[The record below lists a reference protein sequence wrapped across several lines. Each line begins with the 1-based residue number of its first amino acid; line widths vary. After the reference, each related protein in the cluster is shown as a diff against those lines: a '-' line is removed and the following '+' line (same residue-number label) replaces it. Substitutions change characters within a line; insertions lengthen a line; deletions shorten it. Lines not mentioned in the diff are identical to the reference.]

1 LLDCEVVSKT
11 VEPSPTTSAA
21 EGERPEASDA
31 RALVESFAAI
41 GASNDLNRIAD
52 QVLAGLR
59 ALFRCDSASIAVKAL
74 GEGAEIVSHRT
85 RADGEVFRDRP
96 KPEIGK
102 GIVGRVLETGKAVLF
117 SVVDEETSGRSE
129 LRTATRSAMAAP
141 IVGGA
146 GRLLGALLLESNE
159 AGRYDNDALE
169 MLMSFGRASAAAVER
184 SLLWTQMVA
193 DERRLEGEME
203 VARQVMAGILPSETP
218 KLAGFDVA
226 AVIEPCY
233 EVGGDYYDF
242 IPLVDDRWG
251 IAMAD
256 VSGKGIPAALVVAA
270 MRATLYTLAK
280 RELALRS
287 VFRHAN
293 EFINTSTRVR
303 AKYVTLFYAVLDVQ
317 ARRMIYVNAGHLPP
331 VVMRASGEVE
341 LLRSGGFPLGFFDTP
356 RYFEQF
362 AQLSTGDL
370 VCLYTDGITETS
382 NAKDEDYGRA
392 RLIEVL
398 RRHQQSP
405 AAEIADAVL
414 SDVRRFG
421 ERAPL
426 DDATVLI
433 LKAT

>member
-1 LLDCEVVSKT
+1 M
-11 VEPSPTTSAA
+11 A
-21 EGERPEASDA
+21 
-31 RALVESFAAI
+31 
-41 GASNDLNRIAD
+41 
-52 QVLAGLR
+52 
-59 ALFRCDSASIAVKAL
+59 
-74 GEGAEIVSHRT
+74 
-85 RADGEVFRDRP
+85 
-96 KPEIGK
+96 
-102 GIVGRVLETGKAVLF
+102 
-117 SVVDEETSGRSE
+117 SE
-129 LRTATRSAMAAP
+129 LRASTRSAMAAP

-146 GRLLGALLLESNE
+146 GRLLGALLVESSE
-159 AGRYDNDALE
+159 PRQYDNDALE
-169 MLMSFGRASAAAVER
+169 TLMSFGRASAAAVER
-184 SLLWTQMVA
+184 SLLYTQVLD

-203 VARQVMAGILPSETP
+203 VARQVMAGILPSEIP

-256 VSGKGIPAALVVAA
+256 VSGKGVPAALVVAA

-331 VVMRASGEVE
+331 VVLRASGEVD
-341 LLRSGGFPLGFFDTP
+341 LLRSGGFPLGFFDAP

-362 AQLSTGDL
+362 AQFSTGDL
-370 VCLYTDGITETS
+370 ICLYTDGITETS
-382 NAKDEDYGRA
+382 NAKDEDYGRT

-398 RRHQQSP
+398 RRHQQQS

-414 SDVRRFG
+414 ADVRRFG

>member
-1 LLDCEVVSKT
+1 MSKT
-11 VEPSPTTSAA
+11 AEPGSLTPAGQEELPRA
-21 EGERPEASDA
+21 EGV

-41 GASNDLNRIAD
+41 GASNDLNRTAD
-52 QVLAGLR
+52 QILSGIR
-59 ALFRCDSASIAVKAL
+59 SFFRCESATIVIQEL
-74 GEGAEIVSHRT
+74 GEGKAIRSQRT
-85 RADGEVFRDRP
+85 RSDGEAEKDRV
-96 KPEIGK
+96 KTEVGK
-102 GIVGRVLETGKAVLF
+102 GVLGRVLETGKASLF
-117 SVVDEETSGRSE
+117 TVVEEGSTVASE
-129 LRTATRSAMAAP
+129 LRASTRSAMAAP

-146 GRLLGALLLESNE
+146 GRLLGALLVESAE
-159 AGRYDNDALE
+159 PRQYDNDALE
-169 MLMSFGRASAAAVER
+169 TLMSFGRASAAAVER
-184 SLLWTQMVA
+184 SLLYTQVLD

-203 VARQVMAGILPSETP
+203 VARQVMAGILPSEIP

-256 VSGKGIPAALVVAA
+256 VSGKGVPAALVVAA

-331 VVMRASGEVE
+331 VVMRASGEID
-341 LLRSGGFPLGFFDTP
+341 LLRSGGFPLGFFDAP
-356 RYFEQF
+356 RYFE
-362 AQLSTGDL
+362 
-370 VCLYTDGITETS
+370 
-382 NAKDEDYGRA
+382 
-392 RLIEVL
+392 
-398 RRHQQSP
+398 
-405 AAEIADAVL
+405 
-414 SDVRRFG
+414 
-421 ERAPL
+421 
-426 DDATVLI
+426 
-433 LKAT
+433 

>member
-1 LLDCEVVSKT
+1 MDT
-11 VEPSPTTSAA
+11 
-21 EGERPEASDA
+21 

-59 ALFRCDSASIAVKAL
+59 ALFRCDSASIAIKAL
-74 GEGAEIVSHRT
+74 GEGMEIVRQKT
-85 RADGEVFRDRP
+85 RNDGEADRDRP
-96 KPEIGK
+96 KVEVGK
-102 GIVGRVLETGKAVLF
+102 GIIGRVLETGKATLLG
-117 SVVDEETSGRSE
+117 VDDGSPERRPGE
-129 LRTATRSAMAAP
+129 LRPTTRWVMAAP

-146 GRLLGALLLESNE
+146 GRLVGALLLESNE
-159 AGRYDNDALE
+159 VDRYDNEDLE
-169 MLMSFGRASAAAVER
+169 TLMSYGRASAAAVER
-184 SLLWTQMVA
+184 SLLYTQMLD

-331 VVMRASGEVE
+331 VVMRASGEVD

-382 NAKDEDYGRA
+382 NAKDEEYGRA

-398 RRHQQSP
+398 RRHQQSS

-414 SDVRRFG
+414 ADVRRFG

>member
-1 LLDCEVVSKT
+1 MSKT
-11 VEPSPTTSAA
+11 AEPGSLTPAGQA
-21 EGERPEASDA
+21 ELPRSDGV

-41 GASNDLNRIAD
+41 GASNDLNRTAD
-52 QVLAGLR
+52 QILSGIR
-59 ALFRCDSASIAVKAL
+59 SFFRCESATITIQEL
-74 GEGAEIVSHRT
+74 GEGKAIRSQRT
-85 RADGEVFRDRP
+85 RSDGEAEKDRV
-96 KPEIGK
+96 KTEVGK
-102 GIVGRVLETGKAVLF
+102 GVLGRVLETGKASLF
-117 SVVDEETSGRSE
+117 SVVEEGSTVASE
-129 LRTATRSAMAAP
+129 LRASTRSAMAAP

-146 GRLLGALLLESNE
+146 GRLLGALLVESAE
-159 AGRYDNDALE
+159 PRQYDNDALE
-169 MLMSFGRASAAAVER
+169 TLMSFGRASAAAVER
-184 SLLWTQMVA
+184 SLLYTQVLD

-203 VARQVMAGILPSETP
+203 VARQVMAGILPSEIP

-256 VSGKGIPAALVVAA
+256 VSGKGVPAALVVAA

-331 VVMRASGEVE
+331 VVLRASGEVD
-341 LLRSGGFPLGFFDTP
+341 LLRSGGFPLGFFDAP

-362 AQLSTGDL
+362 AQFSTGDL
-370 VCLYTDGITETS
+370 ICLYTDGITETS
-382 NAKDEDYGRA
+382 NAKDEDYGRT

-398 RRHQQSP
+398 RRHQQQS

-414 SDVRRFG
+414 ADVRRFG

>member
-1 LLDCEVVSKT
+1 VTKT
-11 VEPSPTTSAA
+11 AEPSQLSSTAQA
-21 EGERPEASDA
+21 EFPGPGDI
-31 RALVESFAAI
+31 RAVVESFAAI
-41 GASNDLNRIAD
+41 GASNDLNRTAD
-52 QVLAGLR
+52 QILSGLR
-59 ALFRCDSASIAVKAL
+59 AFFRCEHATIAIKAL
-74 GEGAEIVSHRT
+74 GEGTEIVCQRT
-85 RADGEVFRDRP
+85 RSDGEAERDRP
-96 KPEIGK
+96 KAELGK
-102 GIVGRVLETGKAVLF
+102 GILGRVLETGKASLYGVVEEGT
-117 SVVDEETSGRSE
+117 SVASE
-129 LRTATRSAMAAP
+129 LRASSRSAMAAP

-146 GRLLGALLLESNE
+146 GRLLGAVLLESVE
-159 AGRYDNDALE
+159 PDHYDNDALE
-169 MLMSFGRASAAAVER
+169 TLMSFGRASAAAVER
-184 SLLWTQMVA
+184 SLLYAQVLD

-256 VSGKGIPAALVVAA
+256 VSGKGVPAALVVAA

-331 VVMRASGEVE
+331 VVMRATGEVD
-341 LLRSGGFPLGFFDTP
+341 LLRSGGFPLGFFEAP

-362 AQLSTGDL
+362 AQFSTGDL

-382 NAKDEDYGRA
+382 NAKDEDYGRT

-398 RRHQQSP
+398 RRNQQKT

-414 SDVRRFG
+414 ADVRRFG

-433 LKAT
+433 LKAI

>member
-1 LLDCEVVSKT
+1 MSKAT
-11 VEPSPTTSAA
+11 EPSEVNPAQA
-21 EGERPEASDA
+21 DRLGLGEV

-41 GASNDLNRIAD
+41 GASNDLNRTAD
-52 QVLAGLR
+52 QILAGLR
-59 ALFRCDSASIAVKAL
+59 TLFRCDSATIAIKAL
-74 GEGAEIVSHRT
+74 GEGAKIVSQRT
-85 RADGEVFRDRP
+85 RTDGESDRDRP
-96 KPEIGK
+96 PAELGK
-102 GIVGRVLETGKAVLF
+102 GIVGRVLETGKAALF
-117 SVVDEETSGRSE
+117 SAVDESAFVSSERLPGE
-129 LRTATRSAMAAP
+129 LRPATRSVMAAP

-146 GRLLGALLLESNE
+146 GRHLGAMLVESSA
-159 AGRYDNDALE
+159 AGRYDHEALE
-169 MLMSFGRASAAAVER
+169 TLMGYGRASAAAVER
-184 SLLWTQMVA
+184 SLLYAQVLD

-218 KLAGFDVA
+218 RLAGFDVA

-242 IPLVDDRWG
+242 IPLDEDRWG

-270 MRATLYTLAK
+270 MRATLYALAK

-287 VFRHAN
+287 VFRYAN

-331 VVMRASGEVE
+331 VVMRASGEVD
-341 LLRSGGFPLGFFDTP
+341 LLRSGGFPLGFFDAP

-382 NAKDEDYGRA
+382 NARDEDYGRA

-398 RRHQQSP
+398 RRHQQSS
-405 AAEIADAVL
+405 AAEIADAIL

>member
-1 LLDCEVVSKT
+1 VSRT
-11 VEPSPTTSAA
+11 AEPAPANPTAQA
-21 EGERPEASDA
+21 ERTGEFDT

-59 ALFRCDSASIAVKAL
+59 ALFRCDSASIAIKAL
-74 GEGAEIVSHRT
+74 GEGVEIVRQKT
-85 RADGEVFRDRP
+85 RNDGEPDRDRP
-96 KPEIGK
+96 RVEVGK
-102 GIVGRVLETGKAVLF
+102 GIVGRVLETGKAILLT
-117 SVVDEETSGRSE
+117 VVEPGSPESRPGE
-129 LRTATRSAMAAP
+129 LRPATRSVMGAP

-159 AGRYDNDALE
+159 AGRYDNEALE
-169 MLMSFGRASAAAVER
+169 TLMSFGRASAAAVER
-184 SLLWTQMVA
+184 SLLYSQMLD

-287 VFRHAN
+287 VFRYAN

-331 VVMRASGEVE
+331 VVMRASGEVD
-341 LLRSGGFPLGFFDTP
+341 LLRSGGFPLGFFETP

-382 NAKDEDYGRA
+382 NAQDEDYGRA

-398 RRHQQSP
+398 RRHQQRS

>member
-1 LLDCEVVSKT
+1 VSKT
-11 VEPSPTTSAA
+11 AEPSEVTPTAQLERRGA
-21 EGERPEASDA
+21 GEP
-31 RALVESFAAI
+31 RAIVESFAAI
-41 GASNDLNRIAD
+41 GASNDLNRTAD

-59 ALFRCDSASIAVKAL
+59 ALFRCDSATIAIKAL
-74 GEGAEIVSHRT
+74 GEGTEIVGHRT
-85 RADGEVFRDRP
+85 RSDGKADRDRP
-96 KPEIGK
+96 RAEVGK
-102 GIVGRVLETGKAVLF
+102 GIVGRVLETGKAALF
-117 SVVDEETSGRSE
+117 SVVEDGSPVSSEGRPGE
-129 LRTATRSAMAAP
+129 LRPATRSAMAAP

-169 MLMSFGRASAAAVER
+169 TLMSFGRASAAAVER
-184 SLLWTQMVA
+184 SLLYTQVLD

-218 KLAGFDVA
+218 KLAGLDVA
-226 AVIEPCY
+226 AVIEPCH

-242 IPLVDDRWG
+242 IPLDDDRWG

-256 VSGKGIPAALVVAA
+256 VSGKGVPAALVVAA
-270 MRATLYTLAK
+270 MRATLYALAK

-287 VFRHAN
+287 VFRYAN

-331 VVMRASGEVE
+331 VVMRASGDVD
-341 LLRSGGFPLGFFDTP
+341 LLRSGGFPLGFFDAP

-398 RRHQQSP
+398 RRHQQKS
-405 AAEIADAVL
+405 AAEIADAIL
-414 SDVRRFG
+414 ADVRRFG

>member
-1 LLDCEVVSKT
+1 MSKT
-11 VEPSPTTSAA
+11 AEPSPLIPTAPLERRGA
-21 EGERPEASDA
+21 GEP
-31 RALVESFAAI
+31 RAIVESFAAI
-41 GASNDLNRIAD
+41 GASNDLNRTAD

-59 ALFRCDSASIAVKAL
+59 ALFRSDSATIAVKVL
-74 GEGAEIVSHRT
+74 GEGTEIVCQRSRN
-85 RADGEVFRDRP
+85 DGEADRERP
-96 KPEIGK
+96 RAEVGK
-102 GIVGRVLETGKAVLF
+102 GIVGRVLETGKAALF
-117 SVVDEETSGRSE
+117 GVVEEGSPFSSE
-129 LRTATRSAMAAP
+129 LRPATRSAMAAP

-146 GRLLGALLLESNE
+146 GRLLGALVLESNE
-159 AGRYDNDALE
+159 AGRFDNDSLE

-184 SLLWTQMVA
+184 SLLYTQVLD

-226 AVIEPCY
+226 AVIEPCF

-256 VSGKGIPAALVVAA
+256 VSGKGVPAALVVAA

-331 VVMRASGEVE
+331 VVLRASGEVD
-341 LLRSGGFPLGFFDTP
+341 LLRSGGFPLGFFDAP

-362 AQLSTGDL
+362 VQLSTGDM

-382 NAKDEDYGRA
+382 NAKDEDYGRS
-392 RLIEVL
+392 RLIEAL
-398 RRHQQSP
+398 KRHQQKT
-405 AAEIADAVL
+405 AAEIADAL
-414 SDVRRFG
+414 LADVRRFG

-433 LKAT
+433 LKAI

>member
-1 LLDCEVVSKT
+1 MT
-11 VEPSPTTSAA
+11 PTAPA
-21 EGERPEASDA
+21 KRPEVDET

-41 GASNDLNRIAD
+41 GASNDLNRTAD
-52 QVLAGLR
+52 QILAGLR
-59 ALFRCDSASIAVKAL
+59 TLFRCDSAQIAIKAL
-74 GEGAEIVSHRT
+74 GEGTEIRSQRT
-85 RADGEVFRDRP
+85 RSDGEADRDRP
-96 KPEIGK
+96 KAEVGK
-102 GIVGRVLETGKAVLF
+102 GVLGRVLETGKAALI
-117 SVVDEETSGRSE
+117 SVVDEVVPVTAERRPGE
-129 LRTATRSAMAAP
+129 LRPGTRSIMAAP

-146 GRLLGALLLESNE
+146 GRLLGAMLLESNE
-159 AGRYDNDALE
+159 AGRYDNEALE
-169 MLMSFGRASAAAVER
+169 TLMSYGRASAAAVER
-184 SLLWTQMVA
+184 SLLYAQVLD

-242 IPLVDDRWG
+242 IPLDDDRWG

-256 VSGKGIPAALVVAA
+256 VSGKGVPAALVVAA
-270 MRATLYTLAK
+270 MRATLYALAK

-287 VFRHAN
+287 VFRYAN

-331 VVMRASGEVE
+331 VVMRASGEVD
-341 LLRSGGFPLGFFDTP
+341 LLRSGGFPLGFFDAP

-392 RLIEVL
+392 RLIEAL
-398 RRHQQSP
+398 RRHQQSS

-433 LKAT
+433 LKAI

>member
-1 LLDCEVVSKT
+1 MTPPVQLERRGAG
-11 VEPSPTTSAA
+11 EP
-21 EGERPEASDA
+21 
-31 RALVESFAAI
+31 RAIVESFAAI
-41 GASNDLNRIAD
+41 GASNDLNRTAD

-59 ALFRCDSASIAVKAL
+59 ALFRADGATIAVKAL
-74 GEGAEIVSHRT
+74 GEGTEIVSQRT
-85 RADGEVFRDRP
+85 RSDGEADRDRP
-96 KPEIGK
+96 KAEVGK
-102 GIVGRVLETGKAVLF
+102 GIVGRVLETGKASLF
-117 SVVDEETSGRSE
+117 GVVQDGSPYSSE

-169 MLMSFGRASAAAVER
+169 TLMSFGRASAAAVER
-184 SLLWTQMVA
+184 SLLYTQVLD

-203 VARQVMAGILPSETP
+203 VARQVMAGILPSEIP

-256 VSGKGIPAALVVAA
+256 VSGKGVPAALVVAA

-331 VVMRASGEVE
+331 VVLRASGDVD
-341 LLRSGGFPLGFFDTP
+341 LLRSGGFPLGFFDAP

-362 AQLSTGDL
+362 AQFSTGDL

-398 RRHQQSP
+398 KRHQQKT
-405 AAEIADAVL
+405 AAEIADAIL
-414 SDVRRFG
+414 ADVRRFG

>member
-1 LLDCEVVSKT
+1 MSKT
-11 VEPSPTTSAA
+11 AESSPLTSAA
-21 EGERPEASDA
+21 RESVDT

-41 GASNDLNRIAD
+41 GASNDLNRTAD
-52 QVLAGLR
+52 QILSGLR
-59 ALFRCDSASIAVKAL
+59 ALFHFESATIAIKAL
-74 GEGAEIVSHRT
+74 GDGAEIVCQRT
-85 RADGEVFRDRP
+85 RRSDGEADRVEPNRP
-96 KPEIGK
+96 KAEAGK
-102 GIVGRVLETGKAVLF
+102 GVVGRVLETGKAALF
-117 SVVDEETSGRSE
+117 SVVDESASVPSGFRA
-129 LRTATRSAMAAP
+129 ATRSAMAAP

-159 AGRYDNDALE
+159 SGRYDNDALE
-169 MLMSFGRASAAAVER
+169 TLMSFGRASAAAVER
-184 SLLWTQMVA
+184 SLLYAQVLD

-203 VARQVMAGILPSETP
+203 VARQVMAGILPSEIP

-256 VSGKGIPAALVVAA
+256 VSGKGVPAALVVAA

-331 VVMRASGEVE
+331 VVMRAGGEVD
-341 LLRSGGFPLGFFDTP
+341 LLRSGGFPLGFFDAP

-362 AQLSTGDL
+362 AQFSTGDL
-370 VCLYTDGITETS
+370 ACLYTDGITETS

-398 RRHQQSP
+398 RKNQQKS

-414 SDVRRFG
+414 ADVRRFG

>member
-1 LLDCEVVSKT
+1 MSKT
-11 VEPSPTTSAA
+11 AEPSPLVPTAPLERRGA
-21 EGERPEASDA
+21 GEP
-31 RALVESFAAI
+31 RAIVESFAAI
-41 GASNDLNRIAD
+41 GASNDLNRTAD

-59 ALFRCDSASIAVKAL
+59 ALFRSDSATIAVKAL
-74 GEGAEIVSHRT
+74 GDGTEIVCQRT
-85 RADGEVFRDRP
+85 RSDGEGDRDRP
-96 KPEIGK
+96 RVEVGK
-102 GIVGRVLETGKAVLF
+102 GMVGRVLETGKAALF
-117 SVVDEETSGRSE
+117 GVVEEGSPFVSE
-129 LRTATRSAMAAP
+129 LRAATQSAMAAP

-159 AGRYDNDALE
+159 AGRWDNDALE

-184 SLLWTQMVA
+184 SLLYTQVLD

-226 AVIEPCY
+226 AVIEPCF

-256 VSGKGIPAALVVAA
+256 VSGKGVPAALVVAA

-287 VFRHAN
+287 VFRYAN

-331 VVMRASGEVE
+331 VVLRASGEVD
-341 LLRSGGFPLGFFDTP
+341 LLRSGGFPLGFFDAP

-362 AQLSTGDL
+362 AQFSTGDL

-398 RRHQQSP
+398 KRNQQKT
-405 AAEIADAVL
+405 AAEIADAL
-414 SDVRRFG
+414 LADVRRFG

-433 LKAT
+433 LKAI

>member
-1 LLDCEVVSKT
+1 MSKT
-11 VEPSPTTSAA
+11 VEPPEARTAPA
-21 EGERPEASDA
+21 EGRSVIESLA
-31 RALVESFAAI
+31 AL
-41 GASNDLNRIAD
+41 GASLDLNRTAD
-52 QVLAGLR
+52 QVLAGLKS
-59 ALFRCDSASIAVKAL
+59 LFRFESASIFVKDL
-74 GEGAEIVSHRT
+74 GEGGEIVCQRT
-85 RADGEVFRDRP
+85 RSDADSDRE
-96 KPEIGK
+96 KARPEIGR
-102 GIVGRVLETGKAVLF
+102 GIVGRVLE
-117 SVVDEETSGRSE
+117 SGRASLHGVVEDASEHSE
-129 LRTATRSAMAAP
+129 LRSATRSAMAAP
-141 IVGGA
+141 IVGGN
-146 GRLLGALLLESNE
+146 GRLLGAVLLESNE
-159 AGRYDNDALE
+159 PNRFDGDSLEAL
-169 MLMSFGRASAAAVER
+169 MGYGRATSAAVER
-184 SLLWTQMVA
+184 ALLYARMID

-226 AVIEPCY
+226 AVIEPCFD
-233 EVGGDYYDF
+233 VGGDYYDF

-293 EFINTSTRVR
+293 EFIHASTRVR

-331 VVMRASGEVE
+331 IVMRASGEVD

-362 AQLSTGDL
+362 VQLGSGDL

-382 NAKDEDYGRA
+382 NASDEDYGRA

-398 RRHQQSP
+398 RRHAKSS
-405 AAEIADAVL
+405 AEEIANAVL
-414 SDVRRFG
+414 ADVRRFG

-426 DDATVLI
+426 DDATVLV

>member
-1 LLDCEVVSKT
+1 MT
-11 VEPSPTTSAA
+11 PAEPA
-21 EGERPEASDA
+21 ERPATSDT
-31 RALVESFAAI
+31 RSLVESLAAI

-59 ALFRCDSASIAVKAL
+59 ALFRCDSASIAIKAL
-74 GEGAEIVSHRT
+74 GEGVEIVRQKT
-85 RADGEVFRDRP
+85 RNDGEPDRDRP
-96 KPEIGK
+96 KVEVGK
-102 GIVGRVLETGKAVLF
+102 GILGRVLETGKAALLTIDDDDG
-117 SVVDEETSGRSE
+117 SADKRPGE
-129 LRTATRSAMAAP
+129 LRRSTRSVMAAP

-159 AGRYDNDALE
+159 AGRYDNEALE
-169 MLMSFGRASAAAVER
+169 TLMSYGRASAAAVER
-184 SLLWTQMVA
+184 SLLYTQMLD

-256 VSGKGIPAALVVAA
+256 VSGKGVPAALVVAA

-331 VVMRASGEVE
+331 VLLRASGEVD

-362 AQLSTGDL
+362 AQFSTGDL

-398 RRHQQSP
+398 RRHQQSS
-405 AAEIADAVL
+405 ATEIADAVL
-414 SDVRRFG
+414 ADVRRFG

>member
-1 LLDCEVVSKT
+1 MT
-11 VEPSPTTSAA
+11 PAEPA
-21 EGERPEASDA
+21 ERPATSDT
-31 RALVESFAAI
+31 RSLVESLAAI

-59 ALFRCDSASIAVKAL
+59 ALFRCDSASIAIKAL
-74 GEGAEIVSHRT
+74 GEGVEIVRQKT
-85 RADGEVFRDRP
+85 RNDGEPDRDRP
-96 KPEIGK
+96 KVEVGK
-102 GIVGRVLETGKAVLF
+102 GIVGRVLETGKAALLTIDDDDG
-117 SVVDEETSGRSE
+117 SAEKRPGE
-129 LRTATRSAMAAP
+129 LRRSTRSVMAAP

-159 AGRYDNDALE
+159 AGRYDNEALE
-169 MLMSFGRASAAAVER
+169 TLMSYGRASAAAVER
-184 SLLWTQMVA
+184 SLLYTQMLD

-256 VSGKGIPAALVVAA
+256 VSGKGVPAALVVAA

-331 VVMRASGEVE
+331 VLLRASGEVD

-362 AQLSTGDL
+362 AQFSTGDL

-398 RRHQQSP
+398 RRHQQSS
-405 AAEIADAVL
+405 ATEIADAVL
-414 SDVRRFG
+414 ADVRRFG

>member
-1 LLDCEVVSKT
+1 MT
-11 VEPSPTTSAA
+11 PT
-21 EGERPEASDA
+21 GQVERPGAGET

-41 GASNDLNRIAD
+41 GASNDLNRTAD

-59 ALFRCDSASIAVKAL
+59 ALFRCDSVSIAIKVL
-74 GEGAEIVSHRT
+74 GEGTEIVSHRT
-85 RADGEVFRDRP
+85 RSDGKADRDRP
-96 KPEIGK
+96 RPEVGK
-102 GIVGRVLETGKAVLF
+102 GIVGRVLETGKAALF
-117 SVVDEETSGRSE
+117 SVVEEGSPVSSERRPGE
-129 LRTATRSAMAAP
+129 LRPATRSAMAAP

-159 AGRYDNDALE
+159 AGSYDNDALE
-169 MLMSFGRASAAAVER
+169 TLMSFGRASAAAVER
-184 SLLWTQMVA
+184 SLLYAQVLD

-218 KLAGFDVA
+218 KLAGLDVA

-242 IPLVDDRWG
+242 IPLDDDRWG

-256 VSGKGIPAALVVAA
+256 VSGKGVPAALVVAA
-270 MRATLYTLAK
+270 MRATLYALAK

-287 VFRHAN
+287 VFRYAN

-331 VVMRASGEVE
+331 VVMRASGDVD
-341 LLRSGGFPLGFFDTP
+341 LLRSGGFPLGFFDAP

-382 NAKDEDYGRA
+382 NVMDEDYGRA

-398 RRHQQSP
+398 RRHQQRS
-405 AAEIADAVL
+405 AAEIADAIL

>member
-1 LLDCEVVSKT
+1 MSKT
-11 VEPSPTTSAA
+11 LEPPVGSA
-21 EGERPEASDA
+21 GTASD
-31 RALVESFAAI
+31 RSLVESFAAI
-41 GASNDLNRIAD
+41 GASNDLNRTAD
-52 QVLAGLR
+52 QVLAGLK
-59 ALFRCDSASIAVKAL
+59 AFFRFESATILVKAL
-74 GEGAEIVSHRT
+74 GDGSIVSQRT
-85 RADGEVFRDRP
+85 RSDVDPDRDRRA
-96 KPEIGK
+96 ESGK
-102 GIVGRVLETGKAVLF
+102 GIGGRVLESGRAVLQGTLE
-117 SVVDEETSGRSE
+117 SAPPE
-129 LRTATRSAMAAP
+129 LRPTTRSVMAAP

-146 GRLLGALLLESNE
+146 GRLLGALLLESNN
-159 AGRYDNDALE
+159 AGRYDHGALE
-169 MLMSFGRASAAAVER
+169 ILMSYGRASAAAVER
-184 SLLWTQMVA
+184 ALLYSQMLD
-193 DERRLEGEME
+193 DEKRLEGEME

-256 VSGKGIPAALVVAA
+256 VSGKGVPAALVVAA

-293 EFINTSTRVR
+293 EFIHTSTRVR

-331 VVMRASGEVE
+331 VVMRANGDVD
-341 LLRSGGFPLGFFDTP
+341 LLRSGGFPLGFFDSP

-362 AQLSTGDL
+362 AQLASGDL

-382 NAKDEDYGRA
+382 NANDEDYGRG
-392 RLIEVL
+392 RLVEAL
-398 RRHQQSP
+398 RRHQGAT
-405 AAEIADAVL
+405 AAEIVD
-414 SDVRRFG
+414 
-421 ERAPL
+421 
-426 DDATVLI
+426 
-433 LKAT
+433 

>member
-1 LLDCEVVSKT
+1 MAKT
-11 VEPSPTTSAA
+11 LEPSSLNSAA
-21 EGERPEASDA
+21 KAELFGPGEVRT
-31 RALVESFAAI
+31 LVESFAAI
-41 GASNDLNRIAD
+41 GASNDLNRTAD
-52 QVLAGLR
+52 QILSGLR
-59 ALFRCDSASIAVKAL
+59 ALFRCESATIAIKAL
-74 GEGAEIVSHRT
+74 GEGAEIVCQRT
-85 RADGEVFRDRP
+85 RSDGEAERDRP
-96 KPEIGK
+96 KAEVGK
-102 GIVGRVLETGKAVLF
+102 GVVGRVLETGKASLY
-117 SVVDEETSGRSE
+117 SVVDESASVAAE
-129 LRTATRSAMAAP
+129 LRASTRSAMVAP

-146 GRLLGALLLESNE
+146 GRLLGALLLESGE
-159 AGRYDNDALE
+159 SGRYDNDALE
-169 MLMSFGRASAAAVER
+169 TLMSFGRASAAAVER
-184 SLLWTQMVA
+184 SLLYTQVLD

-256 VSGKGIPAALVVAA
+256 VSGKGVPAALVVAA

-287 VFRHAN
+287 VFRYAN

-331 VVMRASGEVE
+331 IVMRATGEVD
-341 LLRSGGFPLGFFDTP
+341 LLRSGGFPLGFFDAP

-362 AQLSTGDL
+362 AQFSTGDL
-370 VCLYTDGITETS
+370 VCMYTDGITETS
-382 NAKDEDYGRA
+382 NAKDEDYGRS

-398 RRHQQSP
+398 RRHQQKT

-433 LKAT
+433 LKAI

>member
-1 LLDCEVVSKT
+1 MSKT
-11 VEPSPTTSAA
+11 AEPSPQTSAA
-21 EGERPEASDA
+21 WESVDT

-41 GASNDLNRIAD
+41 GASNDLNRTAD
-52 QVLAGLR
+52 QILSGLR
-59 ALFRCDSASIAVKAL
+59 ALLRCESATVAIKEL
-74 GEGAEIVSHRT
+74 GEGTAIVCHRT
-85 RADGEVFRDRP
+85 RSDGEADRDRP
-96 KPEIGK
+96 KAELLK
-102 GIVGRVLETGKAVLF
+102 GVVGRVLETGKAALF
-117 SVVDEETSGRSE
+117 TIVDEGASVSSD
-129 LRTATRSAMAAP
+129 LRAPTRSAMAAP

-159 AGRYDNDALE
+159 TGRYDNDALE
-169 MLMSFGRASAAAVER
+169 TLMSFGRASAAAVER
-184 SLLWTQMVA
+184 SLLYAQVLD

-256 VSGKGIPAALVVAA
+256 VSGKGVPAALVEAA

-331 VVMRASGEVE
+331 IVMRAGGEVD
-341 LLRSGGFPLGFFDTP
+341 LLRSGGFPLGFFEAP

-362 AQLSTGDL
+362 AQFSTGDL
-370 VCLYTDGITETS
+370 ACLYTDGITETS
-382 NAKDEDYGRA
+382 NAKDEEFGRA

-398 RRHQQSP
+398 RRNQQKS
-405 AAEIADAVL
+405 AAEIADAIL

-433 LKAT
+433 LKAI

>member
-1 LLDCEVVSKT
+1 MTKT
-11 VEPSPTTSAA
+11 AEPPQTRMAPP
-21 EGERPEASDA
+21 EGRS
-31 RALVESFAAI
+31 LVESLAAL
-41 GASNDLNRIAD
+41 GASLDLNRTAD
-52 QVLAGLR
+52 QVLAGLKP
-59 ALFRCDSASIAVKAL
+59 LFRFESAGIFVKAL
-74 GEGAEIVSHRT
+74 GDGGEIICQRT
-85 RADGEVFRDRP
+85 KGEIDPDREKP
-96 KPEIGK
+96 RPEIGR
-102 GIVGRVLETGKAVLF
+102 GIVGRVLESGRASLHA
-117 SVVDEETSGRSE
+117 VVDEEHAE
-129 LRTATRSAMAAP
+129 LRTATRSAMVAP

-146 GRLLGALLLESNE
+146 GRLLGALLVESSEPN
-159 AGRYDNDALE
+159 RFDADSLDL
-169 MLMSFGRASAAAVER
+169 LMSYGRAISAAVER
-184 SLLWTQMVA
+184 ALLYAQMID

-226 AVIEPCY
+226 AVIEPCFD
-233 EVGGDYYDF
+233 VGGDYYDF

-293 EFINTSTRVR
+293 EFIHASTRVR

-331 VVMRASGEVE
+331 VVMRANGDVD

-362 AQLSTGDL
+362 VQLGSGDL
-370 VCLYTDGITETS
+370 VCLYTDGITETA
-382 NAKDEDYGRA
+382 NAADEDYGRA

-398 RRHQQSP
+398 RRNATSS
-405 AAEIADAVL
+405 AEEIANAVL
-414 SDVRRFG
+414 ADVRRFG
-421 ERAPL
+421 ERAPV

>member
-1 LLDCEVVSKT
+1 MSKT
-11 VEPSPTTSAA
+11 AEPSEVTKTAPL
-21 EGERPEASDA
+21 ERPGAGET

-41 GASNDLNRIAD
+41 GASNDLNRTAD

-59 ALFRCDSASIAVKAL
+59 ALFRCDSASIAIKVM
-74 GEGAEIVSHRT
+74 GEGTEIVSHRT
-85 RADGEVFRDRP
+85 RSDGKADRDRP
-96 KPEIGK
+96 RPEVGK

-117 SVVDEETSGRSE
+117 DVVEEGSPVSSE
-129 LRTATRSAMAAP
+129 LRPMTRSAMAAP

-159 AGRYDNDALE
+159 AGSYDNDALE
-169 MLMSFGRASAAAVER
+169 TLMSFGRASAAAVER
-184 SLLWTQMVA
+184 SLLYAQVLD

-218 KLAGFDVA
+218 KLAGLDVA

-242 IPLVDDRWG
+242 IPLDDDRWG

-256 VSGKGIPAALVVAA
+256 VSGKGVPAALVVAA
-270 MRATLYTLAK
+270 MRATLYALAK

-287 VFRHAN
+287 VFRYAN

-331 VVMRASGEVE
+331 VVMRASGDVD
-341 LLRSGGFPLGFFDTP
+341 LLRSGGFPLGFFDAP

-398 RRHQQSP
+398 RRHQQSS

-421 ERAPL
+421 ERAPI

-433 LKAT
+433 LKAI

>member
-1 LLDCEVVSKT
+1 M
-11 VEPSPTTSAA
+11 SPIAPQQEFRGVL
-21 EGERPEASDA
+21 EG
-31 RALVESFAAI
+31 FAAI
-41 GASNDLNRIAD
+41 GASLDLNRTAD
-52 QVLAGLR
+52 HVLAGLKP
-59 ALFRCDSASIAVKAL
+59 LFRFESASIFIKAL
-74 GEGAEIVSHRT
+74 GDSGDVVCQRT
-85 RADGEVFRDRP
+85 RSDVESDRDRP
-96 KPEIGK
+96 RPEIGR
-102 GIVGRVLETGKAVLF
+102 GLVGRALETGKA
-117 SVVDEETSGRSE
+117 SIQTVVEDATRSGD
-129 LRTATRSAMAAP
+129 LRLSTRSAMVAP
-141 IVGGA
+141 VIGGG
-146 GRLLGALLLESNE
+146 GRLLGILLLESTE
-159 AGRYDNDALE
+159 SARFDGDSLE
-169 MLMSFGRASAAAVER
+169 MLVSYGRAASAAIER
-184 SLLWTQMVA
+184 ALLYTQMVD

-203 VARQVMAGILPSETP
+203 VARQVMAGILPAATP

-256 VSGKGIPAALVVAA
+256 VSGKGVPAALVVAA

-293 EFINTSTRVR
+293 EFIHASTGVR

-331 VVMRASGEVE
+331 VVMRAGGEVE

-362 AQLSTGDL
+362 VQLQSGDL

-382 NAKDEDYGRA
+382 NAKDEDYGRG
-392 RLIEVL
+392 RLIEAL
-398 RRHQQSP
+398 RRNQKSP
-405 AAEIADAVL
+405 ADEICDAVL
-414 SDVRRFG
+414 ADVRRFG
-421 ERAPL
+421 ERAPH
-426 DDATVLI
+426 DDASVLV
-433 LKAT
+433 LKAI